1 MRWPRNKRVNKLPS
15 YLSIGLSLPR
25 IMIALVEQ
33 KKDDLADLCRRFDV
47 ERLELFGSAATGSFQ
62 SSSSDLDFIV
72 RFSAPSSGSYL
83 DRYLDFAEAL
93 EQLFQRPVDLLTE
106 RAIRNPYFRRS
117 VEATRQSVY
126 EQRHEEALG

>member
-1 MRWPRNKRVNKLPS
+1 
-15 YLSIGLSLPR
+15 
-25 IMIALVEQ
+25 MIALVAQ
-33 KKDDLADLCRRFDV
+33 KKNDLAELCRRFDV

-62 SSSSDLDFIV
+62 SASSDLDFIL
-72 RFSAPSSGSYL
+72 RFSSASAGSYL

-117 VEATRQSVY
+117 VEATRQPIY
-126 EQRHEEALG
+126 EQRDEEEISDLRNLF

>member
-1 MRWPRNKRVNKLPS
+1 
-15 YLSIGLSLPR
+15 
-25 IMIALVEQ
+25 MIALVEHNIN
-33 KKDDLADLCRRFDV
+33 DLAELCRRFNV
-47 ERLELFGSAATGSFQ
+47 ERLELFGSAATGSFRPA
-62 SSSSDLDFIV
+62 SSDLDFIV
-72 RFSAPSSGSYL
+72 RFSSTSAGSYL

-126 EQRHEEALG
+126 EQRDEEAVA

>member
-1 MRWPRNKRVNKLPS
+1 MNDPFPAPAMGPKAGKEIRGNRRGHGL
-15 YLSIGLSLPR
+15 LSVG

-33 KKDDLADLCRRFDV
+33 KKNDLAGLCRRFNV

-62 SSSSDLDFIV
+62 SPSSDLDFIV
-72 RFSAPSSGSYL
+72 RFSALSTGSYL

-106 RAIRNPYFRRS
+106 NHLDS
-117 VEATRQSVY
+117 
-126 EQRHEEALG
+126 